1 MTQLLLPKSN
11 LNNINYSTNNIYSSK
26 TWLIDSDNR
35 ILGFTNGKYS
45 IQQSIQSMLQTPRY
59 DYLIYSWNY
68 GNELSMLIGKDKAY
82 IEVEAP
88 RLIKECLL
96 QDDRI
101 SEVDNFS
108 FADKGDGVLIKF
120 EAITNEGVIES
131 EVTL

>member
-1 MTQLLLPKSN
+1 MLMTQLLLPKSN

-68 GNELSMLIGKDKAY
+68 GNELSMLIGKIKL
-82 IEVEAP
+82 IL
-88 RLIKECLL
+88 RLKH
-96 QDDRI
+96 QD
-101 SEVDNFS
+101 
-108 FADKGDGVLIKF
+108 
-120 EAITNEGVIES
+120 
-131 EVTL
+131 